1 MSKKTLVK
9 EKRKIVSERKR
20 ASFVLLGC
28 FLVLLGVFGFEIAK
42 NMTVIGNKNYQ
53 LEIMDSE
60 EERITGL
67 SRRQKLERK
76 VGMLFVFDD
85 VSKQCMWMK
94 DMNFSLDIVWLDNDG
109 KIIAIEENI
118 EPKTYPKSFCYDNAK
133 YVIELN
139 SGEVKKADIRI
150 GQIVKL

>member
-1 MSKKTLVK
+1 
-9 EKRKIVSERKR
+9 VSERKR

-109 KIIAIEENI
+109 KIIAIKENI
-118 EPKTYPKSFCYDNAK
+118 EPETYPKSFCHDNAK

-139 SGEVKKADIRI
+139 SGEVKKANIRI